1 MSKPI
6 NRRQFA
12 TGIVAAGVAGRA
24 LASSPQAATPEQ
36 LHLKPNGWMPNST
49 LPVLIY
55 RNALPVTANNA
66 DALADT
72 MEHLFTANGWPPQW
86 RNGVYSFHHY
96 HSTAHEVLGFA
107 GGYADLV
114 LGGEGGTPVA
124 VHAGDIAV
132 LPAGTGHCRI
142 TASEDFLVVGAY
154 PAGEHWDICRTA
166 ATPEVLER
174 MRHVKF
180 PASDPLTG
188 PAGALPKLWT
198 V

>member
-1 MSKPI
+1 MSTPI

-12 TGIVAAGVAGRA
+12 AGIVAAGVAGRA
-24 LASSPQAATPEQ
+24 LASPPQLATPVQ

-55 RNALPVTANNA
+55 RNALPVTG
-66 DALADT
+66 DLADT

-107 GGYADLV
+107 SGHADLV
-114 LGGEGGTPVA
+114 LGGEGGTPVT

-142 TASEDFLVVGAY
+142 TASEDFLVIGAY

-174 MRHVKF
+174 MRQVKF

-188 PAGALPKLWT
+188 PTGALPKLWT
-198 V
+198 T